1 MGRSAE
7 GVLPVSWNGN
17 PIFTMPRAVTKK
29 VTKKGAKT
37 AHSPVSLDA
46 APPAESQEQL
56 PAMEPNQPAI
66 DRPRYRRESPP
77 PAPPAPPQTADVPQ
91 EEHDAPPLQS
101 TKPDAP
107 SQRPAAH
114 PYARAAEPDKRRAYQ
129 PQAEHPAAHH
139 HARPAQHKGKA
150 AAPPPPSEM
159 KLEPPTHAVETTGV
173 DEPPARLTS
182 APAGGTINI
191 AKLQAMA
198 MSDLNHMAK
207 DMGIENFG
215 TMRKHEIIF
224 QILQKNAERAGVLFS
239 EGVLEILPEGF
250 GFLRSRSFNYL
261 PCPED
266 IYVSPSQIR
275 RFDLQTGNL
284 IAGQIRP
291 PKDKERF
298 FALLKVEAVDTEDP
312 DKAKDK
318 THFDNLTPL
327 FPNKRYLLETTPDEL
342 STRVLDLVCPI
353 GKGTRGLIV
362 APPRTGKTVLMQ
374 KLANAILKNNPE
386 AYLFILLIDERPE
399 EVTDMERTCRGAEV
413 ISSTF
418 DEPPERHVQ
427 VAEMVIEKAKR
438 MIEHKRDT
446 VILLDSITRLA
457 RAYNTIQPH
466 SGKILSGG
474 VDANALHKPKRF
486 FGAARNI
493 EEGGSLT
500 IIATALVDTGS
511 RMDEVIFEE
520 FKGTGN
526 MEVNLDR
533 HLVDRRIFPSINIEL
548 SGTRKEELLYHPD
561 EYNKVVI
568 LRRALT
574 GVPPVEAME
583 LLLGKLKKIRTNI
596 EFLLSMSVG

>member
-1 MGRSAE
+1 
-7 GVLPVSWNGN
+7 
-17 PIFTMPRAVTKK
+17 MPRVAKPKAAKGKMAKK
-29 VTKKGAKT
+29 PQEDLDLSPAAPT
-37 AHSPVSLDA
+37 AE
-46 APPAESQEQL
+46 PPAETDETAERFERRPPRGEAAPERPAEAPRPEGPKNGEQDTDMML
-56 PAMEPNQPAI
+56 
-66 DRPRYRRESPP
+66 RPPTKPVETSESDTDHDRRERRVTGAET
-77 PAPPAPPQTADVPQ
+77 APQ
-91 EEHDAPPLQS
+91 L
-101 TKPDAP
+101 K
-107 SQRPAAH
+107 
-114 PYARAAEPDKRRAYQ
+114 
-129 PQAEHPAAHH
+129 
-139 HARPAQHKGKA
+139 
-150 AAPPPPSEM
+150 
-159 KLEPPTHAVETTGV
+159 
-173 DEPPARLTS
+173 
-182 APAGGTINI
+182 INI
-191 AKLQAMA
+191 AELQAMS
-198 MSDLNHMAK
+198 MTDLNSMAR
-207 DMGIENFG
+207 DLGIENYG

-224 QILQKNAERAGVLFS
+224 HILQKNAERSGVLFS
-239 EGVLEILPEGF
+239 EGVLEVLGEGF
-250 GFLRSRSFNYL
+250 GFLRSQSFNYL

-275 RFDLQTGNL
+275 RFDLQTGNMV
-284 IAGQIRP
+284 AGQIRP

-298 FALLKVEAVDTEDP
+298 FALLKVEAVDGADP
-312 DKAKDK
+312 DKAKEK

-327 FPNKRYLLETTPDEL
+327 FPTKRFLLESNPEEL
-342 STRVLDLVCPI
+342 STRTMDLVCPI
-353 GKGTRGLIV
+353 GKGTRGIIV

-399 EVTDMERTCRGAEV
+399 EVTDMERTCVGAEV

-438 MIEHKRDT
+438 MVEHKKDV

-526 MEVNLDR
+526 MEVHLDR
-533 HLVDRRIFPSINIEL
+533 ALVDRRIFPSINIER
-548 SGTRKEELLYHPD
+548 SGTRKEELLYHPE
-561 EYNKVVI
+561 EYNRVVI

-583 LLLGKLKKIRTNI
+583 LMLGKLKKTKTNI
-596 EFLLSMSVG
+596 EFLLGMGVS

>member
-1 MGRSAE
+1 
-7 GVLPVSWNGN
+7 
-17 PIFTMPRAVTKK
+17 MPRVASKK
-29 VTKKGAKT
+29 TPKKGAK
-37 AHSPVSLDA
+37 A
-46 APPAESQEQL
+46 A
-56 PAMEPNQPAI
+56 
-66 DRPRYRRESPP
+66 
-77 PAPPAPPQTADVPQ
+77 
-91 EEHDAPPLQS
+91 S
-101 TKPDAP
+101 T
-107 SQRPAAH
+107 
-114 PYARAAEPDKRRAYQ
+114 EV
-129 PQAEHPAAHH
+129 
-139 HARPAQHKGKA
+139 
-150 AAPPPPSEM
+150 
-159 KLEPPTHAVETTGV
+159 LEPKGSEAIAQAAVETAV
-173 DEPPARLTS
+173 AERAPERQAEPQRELELKRDDSAAKADGAKSNRDTEEPARAREQQSRSHDEQPRGREQHSRGREEQSRNRDEQSRGRDEQSRHREEQPRGREEQPQQQPREERGREIRREDFPPDDIEQREWEQRDRDRNRDRNRRGEDLPKGQS
-182 APAGGTINI
+182 INI
-191 AKLQAMA
+191 AALQAMS
-198 MSDLNHMAK
+198 MPDLNTMAK
-207 DMGIENFG
+207 NMGIENFG
-215 TMRKHEIIF
+215 TMRKHELIF
-224 QILQKNAERAGVLFS
+224 HILQSNAERHGVLFS

-284 IAGQIRP
+284 ITGQIRP

-298 FALLKVEAVDTEDP
+298 FALLKVEAVDGEDP

-327 FPNKRYLLETTPDEL
+327 FPTKRFLLETGAEEL
-342 STRVLDLVCPI
+342 STRVLDLVCPV

-386 AYLFILLIDERPE
+386 SYLFILLIDERPE
-399 EVTDMERTCRGAEV
+399 EVTDMERSCKGAEV

-438 MIEHKRDT
+438 MVEHKRDC

-500 IIATALVDTGS
+500 IMATALVDTGS

-526 MEVNLDR
+526 MEVHLDR
-533 HLVDRRIFPSINIEL
+533 HLVDRRIFPSINVEL

-561 EYNKVVI
+561 EYGKVVV

-574 GVPPVEAME
+574 GVPPVESME
-583 LLLGKLKKIRTNI
+583 LLLGKLRKTGSNI
-596 EFLLSMSVG
+596 EFLLGMAV

>member
-1 MGRSAE
+1 
-7 GVLPVSWNGN
+7 
-17 PIFTMPRAVTKK
+17 MPRAATKR

-37 AHSPVSLDA
+37 APPSVAEAAIPP
-46 APPAESQEQL
+46 APPEQ
-56 PAMEPNQPAI
+56 PFKPEEA
-66 DRPRYRRESPP
+66 PP
-77 PAPPAPPQTADVPQ
+77 PAPAP
-91 EEHDAPPLQS
+91 
-101 TKPDAP
+101 
-107 SQRPAAH
+107 
-114 PYARAAEPDKRRAYQ
+114 
-129 PQAEHPAAHH
+129 
-139 HARPAQHKGKA
+139 ARPAHPREAAESGMRPDKTAPSPAPARHGHAKAKA
-150 AAPPPPSEM
+150 AAPPPPQEM
-159 KLEPPTHAVETTGV
+159 KLEPPTHPVESTVTE
-173 DEPPARLTS
+173 EPPARITA
-182 APAGGTINI
+182 APTGGAMNI

-198 MSDLNHMAK
+198 MPDLNHMAK

-284 IAGQIRP
+284 ITGQIRP

-374 KLANAILKNNPE
+374 HLANAILKNNPE

-427 VAEMVIEKAKR
+427 VAEMVIEKARR
-438 MIEHKRDT
+438 MIEHKKDT

-526 MEVNLDR
+526 MEVHLDR

-583 LLLGKLKKIRTNI
+583 LLLGKLKKLRTNI

>member
-1 MGRSAE
+1 
-7 GVLPVSWNGN
+7 
-17 PIFTMPRAVTKK
+17 MPRVSKKPVKPKATPRAKNRTAEPVPELPIAVAPTHETPIPETESSADGATK
-29 VTKKGAKT
+29 VLA
-37 AHSPVSLDA
+37 PEPA
-46 APPAESQEQL
+46 APQVQAPEPA
-56 PAMEPNQPAI
+56 PIADDVRD
-66 DRPRYRRESPP
+66 DRPIEPT
-77 PAPPAPPQTADVPQ
+77 PAPPRMPTPEPPRGREPQ
-91 EEHDAPPLQS
+91 PQPRDKDRDRDRNRGQAGQDNRDQGRPKPHKLSPVDEPDAPPL
-101 TKPDAP
+101 D
-107 SQRPAAH
+107 R
-114 PYARAAEPDKRRAYQ
+114 E
-129 PQAEHPAAHH
+129 
-139 HARPAQHKGKA
+139 A
-150 AAPPPPSEM
+150 AA
-159 KLEPPTHAVETTGV
+159 TA
-173 DEPPARLTS
+173 
-182 APAGGTINI
+182 INI
-191 AKLQAMA
+191 AKLQAMS
-198 MSDLNHMAK
+198 MGDLNQMAK
-207 DMGIENFG
+207 EMGIENFG
-215 TMRKHEIIF
+215 TMKKHEVIF
-224 QILQKNAERAGVLFS
+224 QILQKNAERSGILFS

-250 GFLRSRSFNYL
+250 GFLRSQSFNYL

-275 RFDLQTGNL
+275 RFDLQTGDL
-284 IAGQIRP
+284 VAGQIRP
-291 PKDKERF
+291 PKEKERF
-298 FALLKVEAVDTEDP
+298 FALLKVEAVGKEDP

-327 FPNKRYLLETTPDEL
+327 FPNKRFLLETAADEL

-374 KLANAILKNNPE
+374 KLANALLKNNPE
-386 AYLFILLIDERPE
+386 SYLFILLIDERPE
-399 EVTDMERTCRGAEV
+399 EVTDMERSCRGAEV

-438 MIEHKRDT
+438 MVEHKKDV

-457 RAYNTIQPH
+457 RAYNTVQPH

-526 MEVNLDR
+526 MEVHLDR

-561 EYNKVVI
+561 EYNRVVI

-583 LLLGKLKKIRTNI
+583 LMLNKLKKTGSNI
-596 EFLLSMSVG
+596 EFLLSMGMG

>member
-1 MGRSAE
+1 MPPKKKAATKRAKSKEQVVPSEVVEAPAAASA
-7 GVLPVSWNGN
+7 P
-17 PIFTMPRAVTKK
+17 F
-29 VTKKGAKT
+29 
-37 AHSPVSLDA
+37 
-46 APPAESQEQL
+46 ES
-56 PAMEPNQPAI
+56 
-66 DRPRYRRESPP
+66 
-77 PAPPAPPQTADVPQ
+77 ADVPTT
-91 EEHDAPPLQS
+91 EEV
-101 TKPDAP
+101 
-107 SQRPAAH
+107 AAH
-114 PYARAAEPDKRRAYQ
+114 AKAE
-129 PQAEHPAAHH
+129 
-139 HARPAQHKGKA
+139 A
-150 AAPPPPSEM
+150 AADQQSSM
-159 KLEPPTHAVETTGV
+159 RSSDDLRPPTAPVEMAADEAAA
-173 DEPPARLTS
+173 DEPERPRFGRLPTGRRDRIAES
-182 APAGGTINI
+182 LNI
-191 AKLQAMA
+191 AELQAME
-198 MSDLNHMAK
+198 MAK
-207 DMGIENFG
+207 LTAMAKQFGVENYG
-215 TMRKHEIIF
+215 TMRKHEIIYHV
-224 QILQKNAERAGVLFS
+224 LQKNAERAGVLFT
-239 EGVLEILPEGF
+239 EGVLEVLPEGF

-266 IYVSPSQIR
+266 VYVSPSQIR

-291 PKDKERF
+291 PKEKERF
-298 FALLKVEAVDTEDP
+298 FALLKVEAVDGEDP
-312 DKAKDK
+312 EKAKNK

-327 FPNKRYLLETTPDEL
+327 FPNKRFILETDPTEL

-353 GKGTRGLIV
+353 GKGTRGIIV

-374 KLANAILKNNPE
+374 KLANAMLKNNPE
-386 AYLFILLIDERPE
+386 SYLFILLIDERPE
-399 EVTDMERTCRGAEV
+399 EVTDMERSCKGAEV

-438 MIEHKRDT
+438 MIEHKRDV

-457 RAYNTIQPH
+457 RAYNTVQPH

-500 IIATALVDTGS
+500 IMATALVDTGS

-526 MEVNLDR
+526 MEVHLDR
-533 HLVDRRIFPSINIEL
+533 GLVDRRIFPSINVER

-561 EYNKVVI
+561 ELSRIVL

-574 GVPPVEAME
+574 GVPPVESME
-583 LLLGKLKKIRTNI
+583 LLLGKLKKTGTNI
-596 EFLLSMSVG
+596 EFLLTMGVG